1 MYKDGAIYMETLAKY
16 AMRTHTCG
24 SLRKDDV
31 GSEVVLAGW
40 VQKRRDHGGLIFLDL
55 RDRTGII
62 QAVVDPGMSAAFREA
77 QRVRSEYVLSLSGR
91 VRERPEGTVNP
102 NLPTGGVEVEVD
114 DIRIL
119 NKSKTPP
126 FEIDGSPVDETL
138 RLRYRYLDLRRREM
152 QHNLITRHE
161 VAKRVRAYLDNNG
174 FIEVETPML
183 TKSTP
188 EGARDFLVPS
198 RLQPHHFYALPQS
211 PQLFKQVLMV
221 SGMERYYQFA
231 RAFRDEDLR
240 ADRQPEH
247 TQIDMEMS
255 FMDVDGV
262 LELVEN
268 LIKDVFETVS
278 VKLET
283 PIMRMPYDIA
293 IARYGTDKPDLR
305 YDMEIEDIS
314 DIVEHAD
321 FKVFADTVK
330 SGGAVRGI
338 SAPGCGSYSRSQI
351 DGLAK
356 FAADHGAKG
365 LAWIAIEAEGSIRS
379 PIAKFFTEEQLES
392 IVHRLQAGPG
402 DLLLFAA
409 DRPEKASTVL
419 GALRVRLADDIGLIK
434 PGVFKFLWVVD
445 CPLFEWDETEGR
457 LTSNHHPFTMPTIET
472 IPLLDV
478 DPLNVKSYAY
488 DIVINGVE
496 VGGGSLRIYD
506 QELQEKVFKLLGLNM
521 EEAREKFGFL
531 LEAFEYGAPPHGG
544 LAIGLDRLVAILLQ
558 KRTIREVIAFPKTQM
573 GSCLMTG
580 APDTVSDQQL
590 REYHIK
596 LR

>member
-1 MYKDGAIYMETLAKY
+1 MEALVKY
-16 AMRTHTCG
+16 AIRTHTCG
-24 SLRKDDV
+24 SLSKKDV
-31 GSEVVLAGW
+31 GSDVILTGW
-40 VQKRRDHGGLIFLDL
+40 VQRRRDHGGLIFLDM

-62 QAVVDPGMSAAFREA
+62 QVVVDPGMGLAFEEA
-77 QRVRSEYVLSLSGR
+77 QRVRSEYVLYVMGR

-102 NLPTGGVEVEVD
+102 NLPTGEVEVTVD
-114 DIRIL
+114 SMKIL
-119 NKSKTPP
+119 NRSKTPP
-126 FEIDGSPVDETL
+126 FEIDGSPVDESL

-152 QHNLITRHE
+152 QQNLIMRHE
-161 VAKRVRAYLDNNG
+161 VAKIVRNYLNDNG

-221 SGMERYYQFA
+221 AGIERYYQLA

-247 TQIDMEMS
+247 TQIDLEMS
-255 FMDVDGV
+255 FTDVDGI
-262 LELVEN
+262 LALVEG
-268 LIKDVFETVS
+268 LIKDIFETIG
-278 VKLET
+278 VKVET
-283 PIMRMPYDIA
+283 PIMRMPHDIA
-293 IARYGTDKPDLR
+293 ISRYGTDKPDLR
-305 YDMEIEDIS
+305 YGMEIGDVS
-314 DIVEHAD
+314 DIVERAG

-330 SGGAVRGI
+330 NGGAVRGI
-338 SAPGCGSYSRSQI
+338 AAAGCGNYSRGQI
-351 DGLAK
+351 DDLAK
-356 FAADHGAKG
+356 YAADHGAKG

-392 IVHRLQAGPG
+392 IISRLNAGPS
-402 DLLLFAA
+402 DLLLFVA
-409 DRPEKASTVL
+409 DKPAKASTVL
-419 GALRVRLADDIGLIK
+419 GALRVRLADDIGLIR
-434 PGVFKFLWVVD
+434 PGVFKFMWLVD
-445 CPLFEWDETEGR
+445 CPLFEWDETENM
-457 LTSNHHPFTMPTIET
+457 LTPSHHPFTMPTIET
-472 IPLLDV
+472 IPLLDT
-478 DPLNVKSYAY
+478 DPLKVKAYAY
-488 DIVINGVE
+488 DIVINGIE

-506 QELQEKVFKLLGLNM
+506 QELQEKIFKLLGLNM

-558 KRTIREVIAFPKTQM
+558 KRTIREVIAFPKTQT

-580 APDTVSDQQL
+580 APDMVNDQQL
-590 REYHIK
+590 RELHIK
-596 LR
+596 QR